1 MTILLPDTATEQTLS
16 YIPMNNL
23 AVTKAEFLDEQA
35 NTTSEA
41 VLGTQVDNSYW
52 VDLGI
57 TITLKNNFIYMLT
70 LYNDEEVIF
79 RDKVFVTDQPV
90 STFSVNK
97 NQYINPPSAENQYII
112 YEG

>member
-1 MTILLPDTATEQTLS
+1 
-16 YIPMNNL
+16 
-23 AVTKAEFLDEQA
+23 
-35 NTTSEA
+35 
-41 VLGTQVDNSYW
+41 
-52 VDLGI
+52 
-57 TITLKNNFIYMLT
+57 MLT